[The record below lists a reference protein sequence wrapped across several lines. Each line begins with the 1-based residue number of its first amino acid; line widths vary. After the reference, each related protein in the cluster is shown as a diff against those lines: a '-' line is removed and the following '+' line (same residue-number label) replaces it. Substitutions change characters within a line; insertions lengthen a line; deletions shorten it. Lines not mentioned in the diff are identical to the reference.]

1 MDRHVLQ
8 TCCSP
13 ITHLP
18 ACQAIRLVLIQ
29 IHRAEQRPKPM
40 DGGLWVSVSSQTSPC
55 SRTLSCTVG
64 VAGLWGSVFSEE
76 LQDEVKQK
84 LALFAFLSSPADKEE
99 LSTFTDN
106 CGPLHFHLSF
116 QVRAGGDTGKVN
128 WSRTEQFLHRVSL
141 VHAQVEIYFT
151 VKINESIKQQVFRS
165 WPDCRFTLIGCSL
178 VTDNTSYLLCAP
190 PVGPGPQCARLHPV
204 QGSSTPL
211 VPPPDV
217 AEMCGVISLL
227 PVGALSPCLDQHPN
241 QPACVADIQILLYGP
256 SNLPLLR
263 GDGEGPLDF
272 LCNLTHFLP
281 WEDFGLSGVRFSENT
296 LRGTLSSELV
306 YTMDRTEQNDAVK
319 QTLFLFLFLQHSDP
333 FHSDLSD
340 FTDSEEILVQN
351 LDLILQHNSEIVKS
365 AIYSILSST
374 LGVSLKRKQAQEKI
388 QAALPVIL
396 TSLSTVV
403 NSSSCLDFRNACLKK
418 MKVLDTRELGD
429 ALQRS
434 LLGVVEGRY
443 VPSRKCNSSK
453 QSMKNTSDTR
463 DEVVS
468 IRSKGKVKKNNQ
480 LEDICAAHSCPDK
493 GRSAGK
499 TVGKVGQ
506 KSCTGKRRRK
516 GLASSLPAV
525 HKLRRS
531 GYQRTALC
539 PPQPPLGQPAAS
551 EHMVQN
557 ILTASPPD
565 QENNQEDDT
574 WLSVFDWE

>member
-1 MDRHVLQ
+1 MDRHVL
-8 TCCSP
+8 
-13 ITHLP
+13 
-18 ACQAIRLVLIQ
+18 QAIRLVLIQ

-241 QPACVADIQILLYGP
+241 QPACVADIQI
-256 SNLPLLR
+256 SSIHHSASV
-263 GDGEGPLDF
+263 
-272 LCNLTHFLP
+272 C
-281 WEDFGLSGVRFSENT
+281 
-296 LRGTLSSELV
+296 TLSSELV